1 MGFEEPDA
9 ITYVPSPSD
18 AFTVSDVLRQ
28 VLCRL
33 HVNLTFSKLPVSRE
47 HVYVVPHEQTC
58 QQYFITQVQSCE
70 VAAQE
75 AIPVGGVLHALKHSL
90 LHQV

>member
-33 HVNLTFSKLPVSRE
+33 HVNLTCSKLPISSK
-47 HVYVVPHEQTC
+47 HMYMVPHEQTC
-58 QQYFITQVQSCE
+58 QQYFIAHVQSCE
-70 VAAQE
+70 VAAQDI
-75 AIPVGGVLHALKHSL
+75 IPMGGL
-90 LHQV
+90 